1 MSEKEKKK
9 IKLHKFA
16 FQKFGATYQIYKYEV

>member
-1 MSEKEKKK
+1 MSEKKKK

-16 FQKFGATYQIYKYEV
+16 FQKFAATYQIYKYEV